1 MAMKSQMEI
10 KKNIQ
15 RRGSLDI
22 KQMFNDDGEDKIYRI
37 IKRIR
42 SCYLH
47 KDVRTSIYFTIR
59 VQMKAKDLK
68 PVL

>member
-10 KKNIQ
+10 KNVIQ

-22 KQMFNDDGEDKIYRI
+22 KQMFDYDGKDKRYRI
-37 IKRIR
+37 IKTIR

-47 KDVRTSIYFTIR
+47 KDVRTSIYFTTR
-59 VQMKAKDLK
+59 VQMKTKDLE
-68 PVL
+68 PDL

>member
-10 KKNIQ
+10 KNVIQ

-22 KQMFNDDGEDKIYRI
+22 KQMFDDGKDKRYRI
-37 IKRIR
+37 IKIIR

-47 KDVRTSIYFTIR
+47 KDVRTSIYFTTR
-59 VQMKAKDLK
+59 VQMKTKDLQ
-68 PVL
+68 PD

>member
-10 KKNIQ
+10 KNVIQ

-22 KQMFNDDGEDKIYRI
+22 KQMFDDDGKDKRYRI
-37 IKRIR
+37 IKIIR

-47 KDVRTSIYFTIR
+47 KDVRTSIYFTTR
-59 VQMKAKDLK
+59 VQMKTKDLQ
-68 PVL
+68 PD